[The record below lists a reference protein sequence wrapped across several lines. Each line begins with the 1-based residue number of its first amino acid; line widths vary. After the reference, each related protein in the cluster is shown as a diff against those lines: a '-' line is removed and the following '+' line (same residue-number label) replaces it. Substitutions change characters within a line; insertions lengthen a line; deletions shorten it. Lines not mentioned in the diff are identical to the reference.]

1 MNQGQSVFGIDFGT
15 TNTRV
20 AHYDGKT
27 MHMVPIYD
35 DRGVSYSMPTQV
47 NYEDG
52 RPAAFGYAALH
63 RRQGALPPKPIK
75 WLLDRDDPVEVD
87 GRPMDPVRMAAD
99 FFNHLRES
107 VGEAVPSTP
116 MTRAAITIPVQF
128 PPKARL
134 NLILACKQAGIEVTQ
149 FFFEPVAALY
159 CDLFTHPTSG
169 IAAVFDW
176 GGGSLDI
183 ATIKIED
190 GIAWT
195 RQVEGWHRGGEHFDE
210 MICEQAVEV
219 FLRSHPE
226 LPHTAEDIL
235 STARGRRLRQRAE
248 QVKIELSR
256 GQQSPMEYVAL
267 VGGADLDYTL
277 TAAEFEEWIHQSVGE
292 AVNRLKRAIRETG
305 ISPGLLARLFLS
317 GGTCNIP
324 AIQERLARQVAGERI
339 VTSIAI
345 PPSLRSDPGGM
356 DDIGN
361 ATALGAALLAV
372 HGTRPVFASDVGV
385 RLAHAWDDHDAF
397 FPIFRAGERVTSAR
411 RKEQFFVS
419 DASSGVAR
427 LMICDRPDTND
438 KTQGRLLRIIP
449 VPIDPNESWLEVE
462 FSIDRHLVLQVIA
475 SGRVAKVQQA
485 EPAWIP
491 DLNLGFEMPARSQ
504 ARLEKEVLR

>member
-1 MNQGQSVFGIDFGT
+1 MERRQSVFGIDFGT

-35 DRGVSYSMPTQV
+35 DRGISYSIPTQV

-52 RPAAFGYAALH
+52 RPAAFGYSALQ
-63 RRQGALPPKPIK
+63 RRQGALPPQSIK

-87 GRPMDPVRMAAD
+87 GRPMDPVQMAAD
-99 FFNHLRES
+99 YFTHLRQA
-107 VGEAVPSTP
+107 VGEAIPSTP
-116 MTRAAITIPVQF
+116 MDRAAISIPVEF
-128 PPKARL
+128 PPRARI
-134 NLILACKQAGIEVTQ
+134 NLLRACERAGIEVTH

-159 CDLFTHPTSG
+159 CDLFVHPTSG
-169 IAAVFDW
+169 VAAVFDW

-183 ATIKIED
+183 ATIKIQD

-195 RQVEGWHRGGEHFDE
+195 RQVEGWHRGGEYFDE
-210 MICEQAVEV
+210 MICGQAVEA

-226 LPHTAEDIL
+226 LPHTADDIL
-235 STARGRRLRQRAE
+235 FTVRGRRLRQLAE
-248 QVKIELSR
+248 QVKIDVSR
-256 GQQSPMEYVAL
+256 GRHGSMEYVAL

-277 TAAEFEEWIHQSVGE
+277 TPGEFEEWIDQSVGE

-324 AIQERLARQVAGERI
+324 AIQERLARQIAGERI

-345 PPSLRSDPGGM
+345 PPPLRSDPGGM

-372 HGTRPVFASDVGV
+372 HGTRPVFAGDVGV

-397 FPIFRAGERVTSAR
+397 FPIFRAGERVTFAP
-411 RKEQFFVS
+411 RKERFFVS
-419 DASSGVAR
+419 DAASGVAR
-427 LMICDRPDTND
+427 LLVCDRPDTAA
-438 KTQGRLLRIIP
+438 KPQGRLLRIIP

-462 FSIDRHLVLQVIA
+462 FSVDRHLVLRVVA
-475 SGRVAKVQQA
+475 SGSIARA
-485 EPAWIP
+485 EHAESVWIP
-491 DLNLGFEMPARSQ
+491 DLNLGFEMPARVA
-504 ARLEKEVLR
+504 ARQETEVVR

>member
-1 MNQGQSVFGIDFGT
+1 MERVQSVFGIDFGT

-20 AHYDGKT
+20 AHYDGKA

-35 DRGVSYSMPTQV
+35 DRGVSYSLPTQL
-47 NYEDG
+47 NYENG
-52 RPAAFGYAALH
+52 RPIAFGYAALQ
-63 RRQGALPPKPIK
+63 RRQGVLPPQSIK
-75 WLLDRDDPVEVD
+75 WLLDREDPVEID
-87 GRPMDPVRMAAD
+87 GRALDPVQMAAD
-99 FFNHLRES
+99 FFLHLRRA

-116 MTRAAITIPVQF
+116 MDRAAITIPVEY
-128 PPKARL
+128 PPRARL
-134 NLILACKQAGIEVTQ
+134 NLLRACERAGIELTH

-159 CDLFTHPTSG
+159 CDLFAHPTSG
-169 IAAVFDW
+169 VAAVFDW

-183 ATIKIED
+183 ATIKIQD

-210 MICEQAVEV
+210 MISEQAVEA

-235 STARGRRLRQRAE
+235 ATARGRRLRQLAE
-248 QVKIELSR
+248 QLKIEVSQGRR
-256 GQQSPMEYVAL
+256 GVMEYVAL
-267 VGGADLDYTL
+267 VGGADLDYAL
-277 TAAEFEEWIHQSVGE
+277 TAAEFEEWIEQSLAE

-324 AIQERLARQVAGERI
+324 AIQERLARQVAGDRI

-345 PPSLRSDPGGM
+345 PPPLHADPGGM

-372 HGTRPVFASDVGV
+372 HGTSPVFAADVGV
-385 RLAHAWDDHDAF
+385 RLSHAWDDHDAF
-397 FPIFRAGERVTSAR
+397 FPIFRAGERVSFAPR
-411 RKEQFFVS
+411 SERFFVS
-419 DASSGVAR
+419 DARSGVAR
-427 LMICDRPDTND
+427 LMVCDRPDANA
-438 KTQGRLLRIIP
+438 KPQGRLLRIIP

-462 FSIDRHLVLQVIA
+462 FAVDRHLVLRVTA
-475 SGRVAKVQQA
+475 SGRVARAQA

-491 DLNLGFEMPARSQ
+491 DLNLGFELPARTA
-504 ARLEKEVLR
+504 ARHGVEVLR